1 MEEAVQCLPF
11 SAEVSAE
18 GEEASSAED
27 LLEEEAAEEEA
38 ALAAAELP
46 EDFKEDVL

>member
-11 SAEVSAE
+11 SVEVSAE
-18 GEEASSAED
+18 GEEAPSAED
-27 LLEEEAAEEEA
+27 LLEEEA